1 VTRLLGKNIVLGVT
15 GGIAAYKAAELC
27 RLLVKEGAD
36 VHVVMTEAAQAFI
49 GPLTMQ
55 TLSGHRV
62 GTRLVD
68 ASDEAEVG
76 HIRLAD
82 RADLIVVAPATADS
96 LARFSAGRAD
106 DLLGAVILASH
117 ADVLMAPA
125 MNVNMWE
132 NPITQE
138 NLQRLLANPRFTTV
152 GPDAGPLACGW
163 IGAGRLVEPDVVVE
177 AIVNRLAVRGPLS
190 GKRVLVSA
198 GPTREPVDAVRYL
211 GNHSSGKMGFA
222 IASAAVAMGA
232 EVVLVS
238 GPVDLPTPPGIASR
252 IDVQTALQ
260 MQTAIETCVEVG
272 IDVVVMA
279 AAVADFRPQ
288 QAATGKLSRR
298 EGEAPSLTLVANP
311 DILAGLGQ
319 RPAER
324 RPRLIG
330 FAAEVLGG
338 DALVARANQKLLE
351 KGCDAIVANSVG
363 QGDTG
368 FGSDDNQGYL
378 VTKSG
383 APLLLPRE
391 PKIDMARRIWRHLT
405 PLLFG

>member
-49 GPLTMQ
+49 GALTMQ

-62 GTRLVD
+62 GSRLVD

-82 RADLIVVAPATADS
+82 RADLIVVVPATADS
-96 LARFSAGRAD
+96 LARFAAGRAD

-117 ADVLMAPA
+117 ADVLLAPA

-132 NPITQE
+132 NPINQQ

-163 IGAGRLVEPDVVVE
+163 IGSGRLVEPDVVVD
-177 AIVNRLAVRGPLS
+177 AINERLAVRGPLS

-198 GPTREPVDAVRYL
+198 GPTHEPVDAVRFL

-222 IASAAVAMGA
+222 LAAAAVAMGA
-232 EVVLVS
+232 EVTLVS
-238 GPVDLPTPPGIASR
+238 GPVALPTPAGVSTR

-260 MQTAIETCVEVG
+260 MQAAIESAVDLG

-279 AAVADFRPQ
+279 AAVADFRPLQ
-288 QAATGKLSRR
+288 TSTGKLSRR
-298 EGEAPSLTLVANP
+298 EGEAPSLVLVANP
-311 DILAGLGQ
+311 DILAALAM
-319 RPAER
+319 RPVER

-330 FAAEVLGG
+330 FAGEVLAG
-338 DALVARANQKLLE
+338 DALIARARQKLLE
-351 KGCDAIVANSVG
+351 KGCDMIVANSVG

-368 FGSDDNQGYL
+368 FGSDDNQGFL
-378 VTKSG
+378 VLKSG
-383 APLLLPRE
+383 APLLLLRE
-391 PKIDMARRIWRHLT
+391 SKADMARRIWRHAA

>member
-1 VTRLLGKNIVLGVT
+1 MTRLLGKNIVLCVT

-62 GTRLVD
+62 GVRLVD
-68 ASDEAEVG
+68 ASDEADVG

-96 LARFSAGRAD
+96 LARIASGRAD

-117 ADVLMAPA
+117 ADVILAPA

-138 NLQRLLANPRFTTV
+138 HLQRLLANPRFTTV

-177 AIVNRLAVRGPLS
+177 AIVARLAMRGPLS

-198 GPTREPVDAVRYL
+198 GPTHEPVDAVRFL
-211 GNHSSGKMGFA
+211 GNRSSGKMGFA
-222 IASAAVAMGA
+222 LASAAVAMGA
-232 EVVLVS
+232 EVVLVA
-238 GPVDLPTPPGIASR
+238 GPVDLSTPPGVSTR

-260 MQTAIETCVEVG
+260 MQAAIESCVDAG

-279 AAVADFRPQ
+279 AAVADFRP
-288 QAATGKLSRR
+288 AVVSNAKLSRR
-298 EGEAPSLTLVANP
+298 DGETPSLALVPNP
-311 DILAGLGQ
+311 DILAGLAM

-330 FAAEVLGG
+330 FAAEILVG
-338 DALVARANQKLLE
+338 DALVARALQKLRE

-368 FGSDDNQGYL
+368 FGSDDNQGFL
-378 VTKSG
+378 VVKSG

-391 PKIDMARRIWRHLT
+391 SKADMARRIWRHAA

>member
-1 VTRLLGKNIVLGVT
+1 VTRLVGKNIVLGVT

-36 VHVVMTEAAQAFI
+36 VHVVMTESAQAFI
-49 GPLTMQ
+49 GSLTMQ

-96 LARFSAGRAD
+96 LARFSGGRAD
-106 DLLGAVILASH
+106 DLLGAVVLASH
-117 ADVLMAPA
+117 ADVLLAPA

-138 NLQRLLANPRFTTV
+138 NLQRLLANPRFSTV

-177 AIVNRLAVRGPLS
+177 AIVARLSARGPLS

-198 GPTREPVDAVRYL
+198 GPTQEPVDAVRFL
-211 GNHSSGKMGFA
+211 GNRSSGKMGFA
-222 IASAAVAMGA
+222 LASAAVAMGA
-232 EVVLVS
+232 EVVLVA
-238 GPVDLPTPPGIASR
+238 GPVDLETPKGVSKR
-252 IDVQTALQ
+252 IDIQTALQ
-260 MQTAIETCVEVG
+260 MQAAIEASVASG

-279 AAVADFRPQ
+279 AAVADFRP
-288 QAATGKLSRR
+288 ATASNAKLSRR
-298 EGEAPSLTLVANP
+298 DGEAPSLALVANP

-319 RPAER
+319 RPQ

-330 FAAEVLGG
+330 FAAEVLTG
-338 DALVARANQKLLE
+338 DALIARAQQKLVE
-351 KGCDAIVANSVG
+351 KGCDAVVANSVG

-378 VTKSG
+378 VTRSG
-383 APLLLPRE
+383 SSLVLPRE
-391 PKIDMARRIWRHLT
+391 PKLDMARRIWRHVA
-405 PLLFG
+405 PLLLG

>member
-1 VTRLLGKNIVLGVT
+1 VTRLVGKNIVLGVT

-96 LARFSAGRAD
+96 LARFSGGRAD

-117 ADVLMAPA
+117 ADVLLAPA

-138 NLQRLLANPRFTTV
+138 NLQRLLANPRFSTV

-177 AIVNRLAVRGPLS
+177 AIVARLATRGPLS

-198 GPTREPVDAVRYL
+198 GPTQEPVDAVRFL
-211 GNHSSGKMGFA
+211 GNRSSGKMGFA
-222 IASAAVAMGA
+222 LASAAVAMGA
-232 EVVLVS
+232 EVVLVA
-238 GPVDLPTPPGIASR
+238 GPVDLPTPPGVSTR

-260 MQTAIETCVEVG
+260 MQAAIESSVEVG

-279 AAVADFRPQ
+279 AAVADFRP
-288 QAATGKLSRR
+288 AVASNAKLSRR
-298 EGEAPSLTLVANP
+298 DGEAPSLALVANP
-311 DILAGLGQ
+311 DILSGLGK
-319 RPAER
+319 RTGDR

-330 FAAEVLGG
+330 FAAEVLSGE
-338 DALVARANQKLLE
+338 ALVARAQQKLLE

-368 FGSDDNQGYL
+368 FGSDDNQGFL
-378 VTKSG
+378 VTQSG
-383 APLLLPRE
+383 SPLLLPRE
-391 PKIDMARRIWRHLT
+391 PKIDMARRIWRHVA